1 MKKSA
6 AAHLKVL
13 SAMTADPIKAAR
25 AMLDT
30 GKKHMKV
37 TKKQISLNTIERLL
51 KKQLGT
57 EDVERMAMKVVKECG
72 KRDVGFINFVMARRK
87 QDAEKKVSKAKSEWQ
102 NSLKYL
108 RNLLPP
114 RLMDEYSNFVRT
126 IMESEWQSGISK
138 MKRKVLRLEE
148 RYHPWRKPAQPR
160 FDNIK
165 ISDEELAPMEDQELR
180 VQVPSYG
187 GVGVPREVEQV
198 LKLPPKF
205 ALFPKV
211 DMKMVEMEV
220 ERGKREV
227 GNGG

>member
-87 QDAEKKVSKAKSEWQ
+87 QIVEKKVSQVRVAE
-102 NSLKYL
+102 
-108 RNLLPP
+108 LP
-114 RLMDEYSNFVRT
+114 E
-126 IMESEWQSGISK
+126 
-138 MKRKVLRLEE
+138 
-148 RYHPWRKPAQPR
+148 
-160 FDNIK
+160 
-165 ISDEELAPMEDQELR
+165 
-180 VQVPSYG
+180 
-187 GVGVPREVEQV
+187 V
-198 LKLPPKF
+198 LKEPAASEIDGRVLH
-205 ALFPKV
+205 L
-211 DMKMVEMEV
+211 
-220 ERGKREV
+220 RENHCGV
-227 GNGG
+227 

>member
-13 SAMTADPIKAAR
+13 SAMAADPIKAAR

-87 QDAEKKVSKAKSEWQ
+87 QDAEKNVNKAPEF
-102 NSLKYL
+102 NHNIMG
-108 RNLLPP
+108 R
-114 RLMDEYSNFVRT
+114 FVIIIYT
-126 IMESEWQSGISK
+126 PTKCICLG
-138 MKRKVLRLEE
+138 
-148 RYHPWRKPAQPR
+148 
-160 FDNIK
+160 
-165 ISDEELAPMEDQELR
+165 
-180 VQVPSYG
+180 
-187 GVGVPREVEQV
+187 
-198 LKLPPKF
+198 
-205 ALFPKV
+205 
-211 DMKMVEMEV
+211 
-220 ERGKREV
+220 
-227 GNGG
+227 